1 MSEHEQT
8 PQPEPLKDIPES
20 VFADDDGSADARLA
34 QALIRFS
41 RGKAPL
47 AEVVDALQYAR
58 VLVPV
63 LAEGEQREIG
73 KHGVEQDHVGTT
85 GVVALQIPDGRSA
98 LPIFTDVDAMRTW
111 NAQARPIPAEG
122 PRAALAAAAEG
133 WSVLVL
139 NPAMESV
146 VIPRPAVWALGQGEP
161 WRPAV
166 VEGRVVDDV
175 REAIIEAVPLDDE
188 VRRIDAAP
196 GNQAEVA
203 VVVALVPG
211 LARNAVDDAVRRVHE
226 ALAESPVVA
235 DRVDSMELRL
245 ATWSD

>member
-1 MSEHEQT
+1 MSEHEHD
-8 PQPEPLKDIPES
+8 PRADPLKEIPES

-47 AEVVDALQYAR
+47 TEVVDALQYAR

-63 LAEGEQREIG
+63 IADGDQRIMG
-73 KHGVEQDHVGTT
+73 KHGVEQDHVGST
-85 GVVALQIPDGRSA
+85 GVVALHIPDGRAA

-111 NAQARPIPAEG
+111 NADARPIPVQG
-122 PRAALAAAAEG
+122 PRAALAAVAES
-133 WSVLVL
+133 WSVMVL

-146 VIPRPAVWALGQGEP
+146 VIPRPAVWALGQGET

-166 VEGRVVDDV
+166 VDDHVADDV
-175 REAIIEAVPLDDE
+175 REAIIDAVPLDDE

-196 GNQAEVA
+196 GRQAEVA
-203 VVVALVPG
+203 VVVSLVPG
-211 LARNAVDDAVRRVHE
+211 LARTAVDDAVRRVHE

-245 ATWSD
+245 ATWSG

>member
-1 MSEHEQT
+1 MSEYENDRQS
-8 PQPEPLKDIPES
+8 EPLKEIPES
-20 VFADDDGSADARLA
+20 VFADDDGTADARLA

-41 RGKAPL
+41 HGKAPL
-47 AEVVDALQYAR
+47 TEVVDALQYAR

-63 LAEGEQREIG
+63 LAEGEQHIMG
-73 KHGVEQDHVGTT
+73 KHGVEQDHVGST

-111 NAQARPIPAEG
+111 NADARPIPAEG

-133 WSVLVL
+133 WSVMVL
-139 NPAMESV
+139 NPVMESV
-146 VIPRPAVWALGQGEP
+146 VIPRPAVWALGKGET

-166 VEGRVVDDV
+166 VDDRVADDV
-175 REAIIEAVPLDDE
+175 REAIIDAVPLDDE

-196 GNQAEVA
+196 GRQAEVA

-211 LARNAVDDAVRRVHE
+211 LARNAVDDAVRRVHD
-226 ALAESPVVA
+226 ALAQSPVVA

-245 ATWSD
+245 ATWSG

>member
-1 MSEHEQT
+1 MSEYERDPSQD
-8 PQPEPLKDIPES
+8 PLKDIPES

-34 QALIRFS
+34 QSLIRFS

-47 AEVVDALQYAR
+47 TEVVDALQYAR

-63 LAEGEQREIG
+63 LADGEQRIVG
-73 KHGVEQDHVGTT
+73 KHGLEQDHVAST
-85 GVVALQIPDGRSA
+85 GVVALQIPDGRAA

-111 NAQARPIPAEG
+111 NAEARPVPAEG

-133 WSVLVL
+133 WNVMVL
-139 NPAMESV
+139 NPAIESV
-146 VIPRPAVWALGQGEP
+146 VIPRPAVWALGQGET

-166 VEGRVVDDV
+166 VDDRVVDDV
-175 REAIIEAVPLDDE
+175 REAIIEAIPLDED

-196 GNQAEVA
+196 GMQAEVA

-211 LARNAVDDAVRRVHE
+211 LAQGAVDDAVRRVQE
-226 ALAESPVVA
+226 ALAASSVVA

-245 ATWSD
+245 ATWSG